1 MISKKLLRWYSLNK
15 RDLPWRA
22 THDPYKIWISEI
34 MLQQTQVSTV
44 IPYYNKWIN
53 KFPNATKLS
62 KANYNDVL
70 KLWEGL
76 GYYSRCKNIYK
87 TSHLVQKNL
96 SLIHI

>member
-44 IPYYNKWIN
+44 IPYFKNFINNIPDLDSLAQIN
-53 KFPNATKLS
+53 KIKL
-62 KANYNDVL
+62 KFF
-70 KLWEGL
+70 
-76 GYYSRCKNIYK
+76 
-87 TSHLVQKNL
+87 
-96 SLIHI
+96 